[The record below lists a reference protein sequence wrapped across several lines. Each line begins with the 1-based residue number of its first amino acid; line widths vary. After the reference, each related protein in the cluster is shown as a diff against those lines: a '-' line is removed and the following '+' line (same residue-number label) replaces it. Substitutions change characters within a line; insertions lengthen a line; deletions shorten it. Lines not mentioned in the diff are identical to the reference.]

1 MSSIVSVL
9 TASEDSSIISDVVC
23 DAVVMFC
30 GVEERIAASYVSE
43 ETMAVAQDL
52 EAPENYRTYVCIV
65 DDLPKF
71 TKACGIHG
79 IPAIGIF
86 KDGKIQASGV
96 GMAALDQ
103 YQAFLDAGGVMPCEI

>member
-1 MSSIVSVL
+1 MSVVSVL
-9 TASEDSSIISDVVC
+9 QADEDSSIISDVVC

-30 GVEERIAASYVSE
+30 GVENRIAAAHVSE

-52 EAPENYRTYVCIV
+52 EAPEGYRTYVCIV

-71 TKACGIHG
+71 TKACGILG

-86 KDGKIQASGV
+86 QEGKIKASGI
-96 GMAALDQ
+96 GMAALEQ
-103 YQAFLDAGGVMPCEI
+103 YQAFLDSGGIMPCDL